1 MLPAGRSRRGQ
12 RADAFRRA
20 TPLMSDPFSARTT
33 VRTTTCRAVSS
44 PRSVARELA
53 LDEDLTR
60 WRKSFLQRFA
70 IHQFIQFVIGRCP
83 PGIGKW
89 IDRHFDRDAVQQIG
103 IPLVQVLIVMLLYH
117 RR

>member
-70 IHQFIQFVIGRCP
+70 IHQFIKGSFQKKLEALLPPDIPVKVLKIGP
-83 PGIGKW
+83 TP
-89 IDRHFDRDAVQQIG
+89 A
-103 IPLVQVLIVMLLYH
+103 QVA
-117 RR
+117 